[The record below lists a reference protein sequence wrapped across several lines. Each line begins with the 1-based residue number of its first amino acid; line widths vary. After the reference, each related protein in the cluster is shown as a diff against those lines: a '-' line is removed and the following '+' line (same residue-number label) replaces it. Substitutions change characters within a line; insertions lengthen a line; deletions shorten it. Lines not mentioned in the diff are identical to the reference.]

1 MADREPRATKTREK
15 TQRKTSSA
23 LPDPDQQAGVEYRW
37 IRTSTLGAADN
48 KNVSSRF
55 REGWEPVLA
64 SEHPEMHVMPDV
76 DSKFDGNVEV
86 GGLLLCKTSTE
97 NVEARREYFA
107 DQNAKAMEAVDNNY
121 LRDSD
126 PRMPLLRPEKT
137 TRTT

>member
-15 TQRKTSSA
+15 TERKTTWKRPSA

-48 KNVSSRF
+48 KNV
-55 REGWEPVLA
+55 
-64 SEHPEMHVMPDV
+64 PDV